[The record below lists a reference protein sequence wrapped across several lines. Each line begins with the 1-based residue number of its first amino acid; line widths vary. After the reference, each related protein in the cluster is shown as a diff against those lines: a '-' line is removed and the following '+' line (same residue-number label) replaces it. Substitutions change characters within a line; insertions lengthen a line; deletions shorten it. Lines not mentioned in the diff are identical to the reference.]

1 MDCGRPL
8 KITTAFCD
16 AATGMVNTQPK
27 ETRMCEFDGFF
38 GRTHGVAARWMLKGD
53 GPKMAQKGPNT
64 APKMAQ
70 DGPKKAPRWPKTARR
85 KCHEQG

>member
-1 MDCGRPL
+1 MLWENQLCCCAL
-8 KITTAFCD
+8 D
-16 AATGMVNTQPK
+16 A
-27 ETRMCEFDGFF
+27 EEEEY
-38 GRTHGVAARWMLKGD
+38 

-85 KCHEQG
+85 KCHE